1 MRNVAKITAIL
12 VAVTI
17 AGAAF
22 SGCTASAMPETEETP
37 VSVVP
42 SAEATT
48 ETTAPTATATPSV
61 SEEQIEYEN
70 EIASWPEALPQG
82 YTWPSWDE
90 LPHVGSEQLAQ
101 ADNASGVYRCILLD
115 AAWHAYFEDD
125 DAEASRDYAVRAD
138 SYAIPEN
145 PSLITVTENGAI
157 IDAELAA
164 ANGIC
169 RGISG
174 ELS

>member
-1 MRNVAKITAIL
+1 MKNATTITAVL
-12 VAVTI
+12 AAI
-17 AGAAF
+17 AFTGAAL
-22 SGCTASAMPETEETP
+22 SGCTASATPEIGETP

-48 ETTAPTATATPSV
+48 GTTETATPSV
-61 SEEQIEYEN
+61 SEEQIGYEN
-70 EIASWPEALPQG
+70 EIASWPESLPQG
-82 YTWPSWDE
+82 YTWPSWEE
-90 LPHVGSEQLAQ
+90 LPHIGSEQLAQ

-115 AAWHAYFEDD
+115 AAWHAYFEDN
-125 DAEASRDYAVRAD
+125 DAEASRDYAIRAD
-138 SYAIPEN
+138 SYAILEN

-157 IDAELAA
+157 IDDELAA

-174 ELS
+174 ELN